1 MLQDCQNWVVR
12 KKHTDNAT
20 GLSKQSGEEETH
32 NATGLSKQSGEEETH
47 NATELSKQSGEEKTH
62 RQCYRTVKTEW

>member
-1 MLQDCQNWVVR
+1 MLQDCQNRVVR

-20 GLSKQSGEEETH
+20 GLSKQSGQEETHNATRLSKQSDEEEIH
-32 NATGLSKQSGEEETH
+32 NATGLSKLGGEEE
-47 NATELSKQSGEEKTH
+47 TH